1 MKNNKRMKE
10 GKKEEMKEESGKK
23 KGDTARKVKKEKR
36 MSSYRTERPDV
47 VLFKLRIMPSGAHQN
62 KFGHKAI
69 AIRKIFERNQIYMF
83 MVGESSFFS
92 QTSLIHFVLLALLYT
107 FILSPCQVKT
117 SKFATSICYCRET

>member
-69 AIRKIFERNQIYMF
+69 AIRKIFERN
-83 MVGESSFFS
+83 
-92 QTSLIHFVLLALLYT
+92 
-107 FILSPCQVKT
+107 
-117 SKFATSICYCRET
+117 